1 MHNFKYYRMTKE
13 ENNIIVDKSKKF
25 AIRIIRLYQYVSK
38 NADERVLTKQL
49 LKSGTSIGANVREGI
64 RGQTKADFAAKMNIA
79 LKEASETQYWLELL
93 HETDYISD
101 SEFLSINSDC
111 TEILKILTSIVKTSF
126 SK

>member
-1 MHNFKYYRMTKE
+1 M
-13 ENNIIVDKSKKF
+13 
-25 AIRIIRLYQYVSK
+25 
-38 NADERVLTKQL
+38 
-49 LKSGTSIGANVREGI
+49 REGI

-101 SEFLSINSDC
+101 SEFLSIHSDC